1 MGFPNQAAWQ
11 RRRRLFMS
19 MSGIREKIAWTLAG
33 VLGLFV
39 VATMAG
45 VIEAGPL
52 DPSGTPAPTMKTLD
66 DVPGSWSRDLATND
80 GIQDGFDAGCNSSRF
95 ECIWNNEAVLDH
107 ETGLVWERL
116 VSSGGPF
123 NWAGSQCTFFAV
135 AGEQGWR
142 LPTLA
147 ELNSLVEEVAD
158 PPWLPPGHPFTNVHP
173 TDPYWTSTKD
183 EDASARTMSFDGGAG
198 AASLA
203 DGQARSWCVRGPQ

>member
-1 MGFPNQAAWQ
+1 
-11 RRRRLFMS
+11 

-39 VATMAG
+39 VASMVG

-52 DPSGTPAPTMKTLD
+52 DPSGSPAPTMKTLD
-66 DVPGSWSRDLATND
+66 DIPGSWSRDLATTD
-80 GIQDGFDAGCNSSRF
+80 GIPNGNDAGCNSSRF
-95 ECIWNNEAVLDH
+95 KCIFDNRAVLDL
-107 ETGLVWERL
+107 ETGLVWERT
-116 VSSGGPF
+116 VSSSSPF
-123 NWAGSQCTFFAV
+123 VWVGSQCTFFQIE
-135 AGEQGWR
+135 GEQGWR

-147 ELNSLVEEVAD
+147 ELNSLVEETAD

-183 EDASARTMSFDGGAG
+183 EDATARTMSFDGSAG

-203 DGQARSWCVRGPQ
+203 MGQARSWCVRGAQRGPSAEVTEVS